1 MCEQTRKQARAS
13 KFLRRTSRSCS
24 IARSVLNK
32 GRIEKLGC
40 KEEDF
45 RWKDL
50 FDMVFCSGW
59 WVFMLRHGFHT
70 DLHRVVYE
78 TDVDGEKS
86 SSCPS
91 ATARGRA

>member
-40 KEEDF
+40 KEENF
-45 RWKDL
+45 RWKDS
-50 FDMVFCSGW
+50 FDMVFWSSR
-59 WVFMLRHGFHT
+59 WVLMLRYGFHT
-70 DLHRVVYE
+70 DLHRVVYD

-91 ATARGRA
+91 ATACRCA

>member
-45 RWKDL
+45 RWKDS
-50 FDMVFCSGW
+50 FDMVSVTVGGCSCSGMA
-59 WVFMLRHGFHT
+59 FILI
-70 DLHRVVYE
+70 
-78 TDVDGEKS
+78 
-86 SSCPS
+86 CI
-91 ATARGRA
+91 A